1 MKYAWIKQHRGEF
14 TVLSMCRFLEVSQS
28 AYYDWLHRIS
38 SFREREDEQLS
49 GIVKKVFEKSRN
61 TYGTRRLKIAM
72 SRQGRSVSRR
82 RISRLMKEAELT
94 CKTKRR
100 FKATPHSK
108 HELPI
113 APNHLDRQF
122 SIDQI
127 NQVYV
132 GDLTYIHTLEGWL
145 YLAVVI
151 DLFSRQV
158 VGWSMAAHMK
168 TQLVNDALQ
177 MAIWKRKPDK
187 GLLWHTD
194 QGSQYASESH
204 RQLLRQHGIQ
214 QSMSRKG
221 NCWDTPC
228 RKASSIP

>member
-1 MKYAWIKQHRGEF
+1 
-14 TVLSMCRFLEVSQS
+14 
-28 AYYDWLHRIS
+28 
-38 SFREREDEQLS
+38 
-49 GIVKKVFEKSRN
+49 
-61 TYGTRRLKIAM
+61 
-72 SRQGRSVSRR
+72 
-82 RISRLMKEAELT
+82 MKEAGLA

-100 FKATPHSK
+100 FKATTHSK
-108 HELPI
+108 HKLPI

-132 GDLTYIHTLEGWL
+132 GDITYIHTLEGRL

-158 VGWSMAAHMK
+158 VGRSMAAYMK
-168 TQLVNDALQ
+168 TQLVQ

-194 QGSQYASESH
+194 QGSQYAAESH
-204 RQLLRQHGIQ
+204 RQLLKQHSIQ

-221 NCWDTPC
+221 NCWDNAVSESFFHTL
-228 RKASSIP
+228 RKL